1 MIVDEIDRERKL
13 LRQRD
18 EAMMALRAAGKSYA
32 DIAREFGM
40 SLENVRKRIQYT
52 QRQQQMDR
60 STNPFKKIL
69 PTTARILKLS
79 GLNTVQQVV
88 ERYFA
93 QELLTIHGFGFK
105 ALRDVEKHFVP
116 GYRYQRGIGITQ
128 TTTLA

>member
-40 SLENVRKRIQYT
+40 TRENVRKRIQYT
-52 QRQQQMDR
+52 QRQQQMER
-60 STNPFKKIL
+60 STNPFERIL
-69 PTTARILKLS
+69 PNTARILKLS

-88 ERYFA
+88 EQYFA

-116 GYRYQRGIGITQ
+116 GCRYQRGIGITQ
-128 TTTLA
+128 TATLA

>member
-40 SLENVRKRIQYT
+40 SLENVRKRIQFT
-52 QRQQQMDR
+52 QRQQQMER
-60 STNPFKKIL
+60 STNPFEKIL

-93 QELLTIHGFGFK
+93 KELLTIHGFGFK